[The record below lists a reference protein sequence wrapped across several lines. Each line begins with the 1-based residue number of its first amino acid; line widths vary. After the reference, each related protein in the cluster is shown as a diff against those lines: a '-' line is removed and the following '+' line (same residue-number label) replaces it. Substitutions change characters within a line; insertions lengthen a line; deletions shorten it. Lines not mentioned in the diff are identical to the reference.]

1 MDFFKNLYQ
10 KAVFFTVSYGEL
22 AVWVTLIVLI
32 LAFFFGGR

>member
-22 AVWVTLIVLI
+22 AVWTLLIVFI
-32 LAFFFGGR
+32 FAFFFGGR